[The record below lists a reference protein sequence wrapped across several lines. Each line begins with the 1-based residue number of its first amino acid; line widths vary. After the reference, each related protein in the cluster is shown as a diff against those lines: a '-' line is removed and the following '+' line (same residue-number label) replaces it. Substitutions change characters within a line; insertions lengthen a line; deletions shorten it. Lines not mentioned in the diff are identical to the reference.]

1 MKWAE
6 VKKHLLTGISY
17 MIPMVVAGGILGA
30 IAKGIG
36 GYDIGS
42 FAPDAEGAA
51 TIFSNLNAF
60 QFGYHGQFWWA
71 ISKLSDY
78 AMSFA
83 CAVLAAGIAYSMADR
98 PGIVPGFILGYT
110 ANQAKA
116 GFIGACIMAFII
128 GFIVRWMEKWKMPK
142 ALNGLMPVL
151 IIPVLSTLISGA
163 LFFMI
168 ICKPMAAAMTAIQA
182 WIQSLSSGSLFIIGA
197 VIGACMGFDMG
208 GPINKTASMAAN
220 ALFAD
225 DPDGIGS
232 SAESA
237 KIVGGMT
244 PPLGIGIATLLAKKK
259 FTQQQRDAGIS
270 CIPMGLCF
278 ITEGVLPF
286 AAEDPLRVIPS
297 SMIGSAVASGLVMAL
312 GCHTP
317 ASHGGIFIVP
327 VTTNWWAF
335 LIALAVGTVITAVLY
350 AILKKPAAEETADNE
365 EEVNDDLDID
375 IN

>member
-1 MKWAE
+1 MKWNE
-6 VKKHLLTGISY
+6 IKKHLMTGISY

-30 IAKGIG
+30 LAKGLGGYTIG
-36 GYDIGS
+36 GMGPE
-42 FAPDAEGAA
+42 AGATA
-51 TIFSNLNAF
+51 FSNLNAF
-60 QFGYHGQFWWA
+60 NWTQFWWS
-71 ISKLSDY
+71 ISKLSDF
-78 AMSFA
+78 AMSFV

-98 PGIVPGFILGYT
+98 PGIVPAFIIGYT

-116 GFIGACIMAFII
+116 GFLGAMLMAFII
-128 GFIVRWMEKWKMPK
+128 GFIVKWMEGWKLPK
-142 ALNGLMPVL
+142 YLQGLMPVL
-151 IIPVLSTLISGA
+151 IIPVLATLLSGA

-168 ICKPMAAAMTAIQA
+168 ICKPMALMMTALQV
-182 WIQSLSSGSLFIIGA
+182 WIQSLSEGSLFVIGA

-225 DPDGIGS
+225 DPDATGIGS

-237 KIVGGMT
+237 KIVSGMT
-244 PPLGIGIATLLAKKK
+244 PPIGIGVATLLAKKK

-297 SMIGSAVASGLVMAL
+297 SMVGSAVAGGMVMAM

-317 ASHGGIFIVP
+317 AAHGGVFIIP
-327 VTTNWWAF
+327 VTANPLAF
-335 LIALAVGTVITAVLY
+335 ILALLIGSAITAVMY
-350 AILKKPAAEETADNE
+350 AFLKKPIDET
-365 EEVNDDLDID
+365 EEVEEDVSDDMD
-375 IN
+375 ININ

>member
-1 MKWAE
+1 MKLQE

-30 IAKGIG
+30 LGKGFG
-36 GYDIGS
+36 GYQIGS
-42 FAPDAEGAA
+42 MGPSADGVA
-51 TIFSNLNAF
+51 TIFTNLNAF
-60 QFGYHGQFWWA
+60 NWTQVWWA

-98 PGIVPGFILGYT
+98 PGIVPAFIIGYT
-110 ANQAKA
+110 ANVAKA
-116 GFIGACIMAFII
+116 GFLGAMLRAFIV
-128 GFIVRWMEKWKMPK
+128 GFIVRWMEKWKLPK
-142 ALNGLMPVL
+142 ALQGLMPVL
-151 IIPVLSTLISGA
+151 IIPVLATLISGA

-168 ICKPMAAAMTAIQA
+168 LCRPMALAMEAIQA
-182 WIQSLSSGSLFIIGA
+182 WIQGLSSGSLFIIGA

-225 DPDGIGS
+225 DVSGTGIGS

-237 KIVGGMT
+237 KIIGGMT
-244 PPLGIGIATLLAKKK
+244 PPLGIGLATIFAKKK
-259 FTQQQRDAGIS
+259 FTEAQRNAGYT

-297 SMIGSAVASGLVMAL
+297 SMIGSAIAGGMVMAL

-317 ASHGGIFIVP
+317 AAHGGIFIVP

-335 LIALAVGTVITAVLY
+335 LLALVVGSLVTAVLY
-350 AILKKPAAEETADNE
+350 AILKKPIDKSETKEEV
-365 EEVNDDLDID
+365 VNDDLDIKID
-375 IN
+375 

>member
-1 MKWAE
+1 MKWQE
-6 VKKHLLTGISY
+6 FKKHLMTGISF

-30 IAKGIG
+30 LAKGLG
-36 GYDIGS
+36 GYTIGS
-42 FAPDAEGAA
+42 MGPEAGATA
-51 TIFSNLNAF
+51 FSNLNAF
-60 QFGYHGQFWWA
+60 NWTQYWWA
-71 ISKLSDY
+71 ISKLSDF
-78 AMSFA
+78 AMSFV
-83 CAVLAAGIAYSMADR
+83 CGVLAAGIAYSMADR
-98 PGIVPGFILGYT
+98 PGIVPAFIIGYT

-116 GFIGACIMAFII
+116 GFLGAMLMAY
-128 GFIVRWMEKWKMPK
+128 IVGVIVLWMEKWKLPK
-142 ALNGLMPVL
+142 ALQGLMPVL
-151 IIPVLSTLISGA
+151 IIPVLATLISGS
-163 LFFMI
+163 LFFWI
-168 ICKPMAAAMTAIQA
+168 ICKPMALVMTAFQN

-225 DPDGIGS
+225 DPDGTGIGS

-244 PPLGIGIATLLAKKK
+244 PPLGIGIATIIAKNK
-259 FTQQQRDAGIS
+259 FTQEQRDAGIT

-297 SMIGSAVASGLVMAL
+297 SMIGSAIAGGMVMAM

-317 ASHGGIFIVP
+317 AAHGGIFIVP
-327 VTTNWWAF
+327 VTTNPGAF
-335 LIALAVGTVITAVLY
+335 LLALAVGTIVTAILY
-350 AILKKPAAEETADNE
+350 AVLKKPLDESENVEEKVDDN
-365 EEVNDDLDID
+365 LDIN
-375 IN
+375 IQ